1 MKSVRER
8 GTRRMWEVLGIGFGI
23 VFSVFYG
30 YGVGLI
36 ARVWWLANE
45 PSESQNPPPPQR
57 QSDAA

>member
-1 MKSVRER
+1 
-8 GTRRMWEVLGIGFGI
+8 MWEVLGIGFGI